1 MAHSL
6 RGKPCR
12 PRYWTP
18 WVLMLDLFNS
28 ADFVIFTT
36 RDFANYRGISI
47 PAASKRL
54 LRLAEKKLLTRV
66 TKGLWANTSHPYFH
80 PLACVP
86 YLLGKEQGYVS
97 FLTALHLHGLISQ
110 IPKTIQIA
118 TTGHA
123 RTLNSP
129 VGDYAFL
136 QIKPELMKQGIKWSD
151 THLPY
156 LIATAEKALID
167 TLYLSTRKNRRFA
180 HLPEI
185 DIHQTDFREREF
197 ERLLK
202 QLPIPLRISSVI
214 RRRWEDISGK
224 TLQDV
229 DTEG

>member
-1 MAHSL
+1 
-6 RGKPCR
+6 
-12 PRYWTP
+12 
-18 WVLMLDLFNS
+18 MLDIFNS
-28 ADFVIFTT
+28 ADFIIFTT
-36 RDFANYRGISI
+36 RDYANYSSISM

-54 LRLAEKKLLTRV
+54 LRLAEKKLLTRI
-66 TKGLWANTSHPYFH
+66 TKGLWANTSHPHFH

-97 FLTALHLHGLISQ
+97 FLTALHLHGLVSQ

-123 RTLNSP
+123 RMLDSP
-129 VGDYAFL
+129 VGQYEFL
-136 QIKPELMKQGIKWSD
+136 QIKPELMKQGTKWTD

-180 HLPEI
+180 HLPEVEI
-185 DIHQTDFREREF
+185 RQTPFRKREF

-202 QLPIPLRISSVI
+202 QLPIPSRISAVMQT
-214 RRRWEDISGK
+214 RWE
-224 TLQDV
+224 TLESQYAS
-229 DTEG
+229 

>member
-1 MAHSL
+1 
-6 RGKPCR
+6 
-12 PRYWTP
+12 
-18 WVLMLDLFNS
+18 MLDLFNS
-28 ADFVIFTT
+28 ADFIIFTT
-36 RDFANYRGISI
+36 RDFANYSSISM

-54 LRLAEKKLLTRV
+54 SRLADKKLLTRI
-66 TKGLWANTSHPYFH
+66 TKGLWANTSHPWFH

-110 IPKTIQIA
+110 IPKTLQIA

-129 VGDYAFL
+129 VGHYEFL
-136 QIKPELMKQGIKWSD
+136 QIKPELMKQGPKWSD

-180 HLPEI
+180 RLPEV
-185 DIHQTDFREREF
+185 DIMQTAFRKCEF
-197 ERLLK
+197 ERLLN
-202 QLPIPLRISSVI
+202 QLPIPLRILAVI
-214 RRRWEDISGK
+214 RTRWEA
-224 TLQDV
+224 L
-229 DTEG
+229 